1 MRIVSA
7 MLGAVTRFPV
17 VARASLSLLTLKMGG
32 GSLGNPSALRIDLSD
47 FLHAGLVARTRQ
59 LT

>member
-1 MRIVSA
+1 MSIVST
-7 MLGAVTRFPV
+7 MLDVVTRFL
-17 VARASLSLLTLKMGG
+17 VARAALSLLTLKMSG

>member
-1 MRIVSA
+1 
-7 MLGAVTRFPV
+7 MLDVVTRFL
-17 VARASLSLLTLKMGG
+17 VARAALSLLTLKMSG